1 MGDRRS
7 FRIESKH
14 FDLVLGYVGRNQFR
28 MSKRSTFH
36 RSMIYMSK
44 DGAWW
49 LGRYVKENVV
59 REGEKAFVRTLREH
73 DKTFVSR
80 RYSNKYDRYI
90 EVLECGR
97 GGSRERI
104 VILEGHKLNGWKR
117 L

>member
-1 MGDRRS
+1 MGDRQS
-7 FRIESKH
+7 FRIESKR

-28 MSKRSTFH
+28 MSERSTFY

-49 LGRYVKENVV
+49 LGRCVEENVA
-59 REGEKAFVRTLREH
+59 REGEKVFVRTLREH

-97 GGSRERI
+97 GGSRE
-104 VILEGHKLNGWKR
+104 
-117 L
+117 